1 MDADGNSLS
10 TALYPPEQT
19 DYKRCIRLS
28 NLIGNLTAMYDY
40 DQEALGKFAVS
51 LIKKRNDFA
60 LCL

>member
-1 MDADGNSLS
+1 MDADSNSLS

-19 DYKRCIRLS
+19 DHKRCIRLS
-28 NLIGNLTAMYDY
+28 NLIGNLTAMY